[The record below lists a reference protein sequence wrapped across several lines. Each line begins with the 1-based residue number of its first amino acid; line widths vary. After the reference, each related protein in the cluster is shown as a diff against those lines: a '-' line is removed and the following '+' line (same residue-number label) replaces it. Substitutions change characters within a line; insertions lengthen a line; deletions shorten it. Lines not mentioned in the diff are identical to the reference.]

1 MPSEPRPPG
10 HTCPAIDEVKSVLRK
25 VAWRA
30 RQPEVDRTAVLALVK
45 EGSVLLEQVRAENA
59 QMREAYHHMKKQT
72 EKANG

>member
-1 MPSEPRPPG
+1 M
-10 HTCPAIDEVKSVLRK
+10 LRK